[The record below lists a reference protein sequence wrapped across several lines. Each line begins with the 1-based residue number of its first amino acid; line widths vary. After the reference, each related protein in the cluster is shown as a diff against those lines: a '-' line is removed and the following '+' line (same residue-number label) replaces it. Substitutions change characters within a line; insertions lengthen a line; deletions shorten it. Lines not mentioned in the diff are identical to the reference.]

1 MEVGGEGVVCDA
13 TCDATWTGWLPRGHV
28 GSRHIGHVT
37 SLPSLEAKQALA
49 IPTYCFLVLHL
60 AKNSEHFQDNID
72 NCLSRWMRVLFF
84 WLLTAIKFIT
94 SVSFSVNHPADV
106 DRQLRRAHSETA
118 SILWTDVGAGTP
130 DALF

>member
-72 NCLSRWMRVLFF
+72 NCLSRWMRVLSFF
-84 WLLTAIKFIT
+84 LWLLAAIKLRLART
-94 SVSFSVNHPADV
+94 STAT
-106 DRQLRRAHSETA
+106 RAELT
-118 SILWTDVGAGTP
+118 LDT
-130 DALF
+130 LFARDIARP